1 MSVPR
6 GQLQPGK
13 TRREDRGRRKRST
26 GPAGQ
31 IRTRPGLEPEKDPR
45 RGQQEEE

>member
-1 MSVPR
+1 MR

-26 GPAGQ
+26 GTAGQ
-31 IRTRPGLEPEKDPR
+31 TRIKPGLAPEEDPR
-45 RGQQEEE
+45 RRRMTVK